1 MQTHDSTA
9 LPKKSTSR
17 RTFLKGALIAASTP
31 AIALAPSMAGVTL
44 GALIAQYD
52 EIDALY
58 NASDALE
65 GEIAKRGDRPEFPH
79 IKMAEFAPYAHGW
92 YRNGKCCFNEDAVN
106 ALFDLELEQAEKH
119 FFGIDKSLRETRL
132 AQIAKS
138 RGEALALFRARQAR
152 YDAWRQ
158 ESGLAAAQAE
168 TTRLADLLGK
178 VEDKIMAL
186 RPSGMEEVKTK
197 AAFFHRAYADN
208 PPERFVVTFMQSLM
222 A

>member
-1 MQTHDSTA
+1 ME
-9 LPKKSTSR
+9 R
-17 RTFLKGALIAASTP
+17 RTFLKGAVIAASTP
-31 AIALAPSMAGVTL
+31 AVVLAPTMAAVTL
-44 GALIAQYD
+44 GSLIAQYD

-65 GEIAKRGDRPEFPH
+65 GELAKRGDRPEFPH

-92 YRNGKCCFNEDAVN
+92 YKAGKCCFNEEGVN
-106 ALFDLELEQAEKH
+106 ALFDREVEQAEKH

-138 RGEALALFRARQAR
+138 RGEALALFRTRQAR
-152 YDAWRQ
+152 YDAWKQ
-158 ESGLAAAQAE
+158 ESGLSAVQAE
-168 TTRLADLLGK
+168 TTRLADLLGNI
-178 VEDKIMAL
+178 EDKIMAL
-186 RPSGMEEVKTK
+186 RPSGMEDVKTK

-208 PPERFVVTFMQSLM
+208 PPERFVVAFMQSLM